1 MSNVERWAWYREHTP
16 AARNVTYLNCGWSGP
31 MTTHV
36 ADAMRAFLDREM
48 TLGPTTQ
55 AVFDERV
62 AKRESYRALMA
73 AVVGAEPEEITIAQ
87 NTTEGINTVLNGLTF
102 PAGANVVT
110 TNVEHPSGIV
120 PAYYLR
126 ERRGMELRIVRLSS
140 DDTLAATLDKFD
152 AAIDDRTAI
161 VLISEVSFAT
171 GQRLPLAGIVE
182 LAHRRGA
189 KVLVDG
195 AQTAGHI
202 PIDVRATNVDYYA
215 FTAHKW
221 LLGPDGVGAL
231 FVRRDLIPGLE
242 PAKVA
247 GRAAATW
254 DFEGN
259 FAQERES
266 ITKFE
271 LTTVSGVVIAGAH
284 VAAEQ
289 YLESGPALVFERAQE
304 LSRLAEAR
312 FSRIPRLEVASPRI
326 DETRTGL
333 FCFRVKGEQARRV
346 STYLQ
351 AYHRV
356 VCRSVASENVVR
368 LSLHVY
374 NTADDI
380 EVAARG
386 VEQAV
391 AEGIPDEIPS
401 GISE

>member
-1 MSNVERWAWYREHTP
+1 MSDVERWAWYRARTP
-16 AARNVTYLNCGWSGP
+16 AAQNMTYLNCGWSGP
-31 MTTHV
+31 MTTDV
-36 ADAMRAFLDREM
+36 ADAMGAFLDREM

-55 AVFDERV
+55 PVFDERV
-62 AKRESYRALMA
+62 AMRESYRTLMA
-73 AVVGAEPEEITIAQ
+73 AVVGAEPEEITISQ
-87 NTTEGINTVLNGLTF
+87 NTTEGINTVFNGLTF
-102 PAGANVVT
+102 PAGSNVVT
-110 TNVEHPSGIV
+110 TSIEHPSGIV

-126 ERRGMELRIVRLSS
+126 ERRGMDLRIVRLTSE
-140 DDTLAATLDKFD
+140 DTLAAALEKFD

-171 GQRLPLAGIVE
+171 GQLLPLSGIVE
-182 LAHRRGA
+182 IAHRRGA
-189 KVLVDG
+189 TVLVDG

-202 PIDVRATNVDYYA
+202 PIDVRATDVDYYA

-247 GRAAATW
+247 GRAAAEW
-254 DFEGN
+254 DFDGR
-259 FAQERES
+259 FVPQREA

-284 VAAEQ
+284 VAAQQ
-289 YLESGPALVFERAQE
+289 YLESGASPVFERVRA
-304 LSRLAEAR
+304 LNRHAEAR
-312 FSRIPRLEVASPRI
+312 FARIAGVEIASPRL

-333 FCFRVKGEQARRV
+333 FCFRVEGEQARRV

-356 VCRSVASENVVR
+356 VCRSVASENAVR

-374 NTADDI
+374 NTEDDI
-380 EVAARG
+380 EAAARG
-386 VEQAV
+386 VEQAL

>member
-1 MSNVERWAWYREHTP
+1 MPNAERWNWYREHTP
-16 AARNVTYLNCGWSGP
+16 ATRNVTYLNCGWSGP
-31 MTTHV
+31 MTTQV
-36 ADAMRAFLDREM
+36 ADAMRHFLEREM

-62 AKRESYRALMA
+62 ARRESYRALMA
-73 AVVGAEPEEITIAQ
+73 AAVGAEPEEITIAQ
-87 NTTEGINTVLNGLTF
+87 NTTEGINIVLNGLAF
-102 PAGANVVT
+102 APGSNVVT
-110 TNVEHPSGIV
+110 TSVEHPSGIV

-126 ERRGMELRIVRLSS
+126 ERRGMDLRVVRLSGA
-140 DDTLAATLDKFD
+140 DTFATTLEKFD
-152 AAIDDRTAI
+152 AAIDERTAV

-171 GQRLPLAGIVE
+171 GQLLPLAGIVE
-182 LAHRRGA
+182 IAHRRGA
-189 KVLVDG
+189 RVLVDG

-202 PIDVRATNVDYYA
+202 PVDVRASNVDYYA

-231 FVRRDLIPGLE
+231 FVRRDLVAGLE

-247 GRAAATW
+247 GRAAAEW

-259 FAQERES
+259 FAPQREA

-271 LTTVSGVVIAGAH
+271 LTTVSGVVVAGAH

-289 YLESGPALVFERAQE
+289 YLESGPATVFERARE
-304 LSRLAEAR
+304 LNRAAEAR
-312 FSRIPRLEVASPRI
+312 FARIPGVELASPRI

-333 FCFRVKGEQARRV
+333 FAFRVEGEEARRV

-356 VCRSVASENVVR
+356 VCRSVASENAVR

-374 NTADDI
+374 NTTDDI
-380 EVAARG
+380 EAAARG

-391 AEGIPDEIPS
+391 AEGIPAEVAS

>member
-1 MSNVERWAWYREHTP
+1 MSNLERWAWYRESTP
-16 AARNVTYLNCGWSGP
+16 ATRNVIYLNCGWSGP

-36 ADAMRAFLDREM
+36 AHAMRAFLDREM

-62 AKRESYRALMA
+62 AMRESYRALMA

-87 NTTEGINTVLNGLTF
+87 NTTEGINTVLNGLPF
-102 PAGANVVT
+102 PPESNVVT
-110 TNVEHPSGIV
+110 TSIEHPSGII

-126 ERRGMELRIVRLSS
+126 ERRGVAVRIVRLTP
-140 DDTLAATLDKFD
+140 DDTLEDTLEKFD
-152 AAIDDRTAI
+152 AAIDARTAL
-161 VLISEVSFAT
+161 VLISEVSYAT
-171 GQRLPLAGIVE
+171 GQLLPLAGIVE

-189 KVLVDG
+189 RVLVDG

-202 PIDVRATNVDYYA
+202 PIDVRATDVDYYA

-231 FVRRDLIPGLE
+231 FVRRDLIPALE

-247 GRAAATW
+247 GKAAAEW
-254 DFEGN
+254 DFNGRLTP
-259 FAQERES
+259 ERES

-289 YLESGPALVFERAQE
+289 YLESGAAEVFERVRH
-304 LSRLAEAR
+304 LNRLAETR
-312 FSRIPRLEVASPRI
+312 FARIPGVEIASPRI
-326 DETRTGL
+326 DQTRTGL
-333 FCFRVKGEQARRV
+333 FCFRLHGEPARRV

-356 VCRSVASENVVR
+356 VCRSVASEDVVR

-374 NTADDI
+374 NTEDDI
-380 EVAARG
+380 EAAARG
-386 VEQAV
+386 VEQAI
-391 AEGIPDEIPS
+391 AEGIPEEISS